1 MLSLLPDWVY
11 HLITIAGILALIAA
25 WVLKFIPFVSTYRL
39 PIQVGGVI
47 ALLFGIWMEGG
58 IVNEAK
64 WQARVKELE
73 EKVAVAEAQSKEDM
87 KEVKED
93 LKMIFKSINN
103 IQINFARM
111 EARSEGKDEV
121 INELKNAVTTILKE
135 KK

>member
-1 MLSLLPDWVY
+1 MQLSQIIPL
-11 HLITIAGILALIAA
+11 LITFIVTLTGSYITIKVTIAEIKKDLVFLTERI
-25 WVLKFIPFVSTYRL
+25 
-39 PIQVGGVI
+39 
-47 ALLFGIWMEGG
+47 E
-58 IVNEAK
+58 NEVAT
-64 WQARVKELE
+64 
-73 EKVAVAEAQSKEDM
+73 KVQHEAQAKEDM

-121 INELKNAVTTILKE
+121 INELKNAVTIILKE